1 MSEQLIPL
9 SDEDRRVLTDKRR
22 RALRLVAVF
31 VTATLLLLSALV
43 VFHTFLWVT
52 IIITLSFT
60 TGVPALIFLYAL
72 SWLSKDLRAG
82 QKQMLRG
89 PIEAQNVDVTRRT
102 YDDGSEGDATY
113 RFWIQ
118 IAGKKVTLSED
129 QYYQFKK
136 GDIAVP
142 FRTAAANCRRIL
154 TERKRE
160 TLGESEAAPAGS
172 KKHRQRILAAVDGVT
187 RVMKSG
193 DVRMV
198 IAVEVRDRNAEWIRR
213 RGKIFPREVAMAIS
227 QQNRNG
233 SSFEV

>member
-136 GDIAVP
+136 GDMAEAFVAPHSGNVLGLSKESARPP
-142 FRTAAANCRRIL
+142 F
-154 TERKRE
+154 E
-160 TLGESEAAPAGS
+160 
-172 KKHRQRILAAVDGVT
+172 
-187 RVMKSG
+187 
-193 DVRMV
+193 
-198 IAVEVRDRNAEWIRR
+198 
-213 RGKIFPREVAMAIS
+213 
-227 QQNRNG
+227 
-233 SSFEV
+233 

>member
-118 IAGKKVTLSED
+118 IAGKKITVSED

-136 GDIAVP
+136 DDMA
-142 FRTAAANCRRIL
+142 
-154 TERKRE
+154 
-160 TLGESEAAPAGS
+160 EAFVAP
-172 KKHRQRILAAVDGVT
+172 
-187 RVMKSG
+187 KSG
-193 DVRMV
+193 N
-198 IAVEVRDRNAEWIRR
+198 ILGLSKE
-213 RGKIFPREVAMAIS
+213 
-227 QQNRNG
+227 
-233 SSFEV
+233 SSFE